1 MGETAYSEARF
12 YTAYPEMSGQREK
25 CGLRITEY
33 SRIDMYG
40 VLQYKH
46 TRCFSAFAMRDC
58 FYTKFG
64 MIFSKVAVF
73 YLFKVTL
80 P

>member
-1 MGETAYSEARF
+1 MVCESPSIPVYF
-12 YTAYPEMSGQREK
+12 P
-25 CGLRITEY
+25 
-33 SRIDMYG
+33 IDMYG

-46 TRCFSAFAMRDC
+46 TRFFSAFAMRDC
-58 FYTKFG
+58 FNTTFG